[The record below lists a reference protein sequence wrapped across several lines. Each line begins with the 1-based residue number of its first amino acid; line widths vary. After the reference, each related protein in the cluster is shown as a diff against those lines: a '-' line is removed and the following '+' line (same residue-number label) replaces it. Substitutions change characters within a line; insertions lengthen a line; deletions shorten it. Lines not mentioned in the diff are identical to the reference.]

1 MPQSN
6 YLPMFTA
13 SYPLLAKTQKPGGV
27 TVLTTVAAGDVPNK
41 PTYVAGTIQS
51 VETLAALTEEQEAAA
66 QEAAEGRLSRQQA
79 LERQAVSQEA
89 EDVEE
94 EVEEDD
100 GNGGTVKRK
109 RTVTRTRTTTRHR
122 R

>member
-1 MPQSN
+1 MPQTN
-6 YLPMFTA
+6 YLPLFTA
-13 SYPLLAKTQKPGGV
+13 SYPILARAQKPGGV

-41 PTYVAGTIQS
+41 HTYASGTIQS
-51 VETLAALTEEQEAAA
+51 FESLLAAVAEWDEQRAQAKEEAAP
-66 QEAAEGRLSRQQA
+66 EPEV
-79 LERQAVSQEA
+79 EE
-89 EDVEE
+89 EEE

-109 RTVTRTRTTTRHR
+109 RTVSRTRTTTRR